1 MFDPH
6 AFADTYGV
14 SVEYRA
20 DLPDQG
26 RYYPVTRR
34 IIMRA
39 GLTPLLERVV
49 LTHELGHH
57 HYGHYCSSPR
67 AELLADRW
75 AAARL
80 IDPVELERIARAH
93 PDNPGAWCL
102 HLGITPRLLEVH
114 VRQQHGDDRQ
124 IRHRIW
130 A

>member
-6 AFADTYGV
+6 AFADAQGV
-14 SVEYRA
+14 TVEHRPG
-20 DLPDQG
+20 LPEQG
-26 RYYPVTRR
+26 RYYPSRR
-34 IIMRA
+34 HIVLRA
-39 GLTPLLERVV
+39 GLTPLLERVI

-57 HYGHYCSSPR
+57 NHGHYCSSPR

-80 IDPVELERIARAH
+80 IDPAELEQIARAH

-114 VRQQHGDDRQ
+114 LGQQHGDHHPL
-124 IRHRIW
+124 RHRLR